1 MLIISQ
7 GLKILHGKI
16 EKMSFDNENQCPP
29 YLSLQKGQ
37 QNSIWGCQI
46 QPSLLLLMANC
57 LHLARYHFEPIL
69 NTK

>member
-29 YLSLQKGQ
+29 YMSLQRGSKTVARFLLFFY
-37 QNSIWGCQI
+37 SIDI
-46 QPSLLLLMANC
+46 DTLEVELK
-57 LHLARYHFEPIL
+57 YI
-69 NTK
+69 